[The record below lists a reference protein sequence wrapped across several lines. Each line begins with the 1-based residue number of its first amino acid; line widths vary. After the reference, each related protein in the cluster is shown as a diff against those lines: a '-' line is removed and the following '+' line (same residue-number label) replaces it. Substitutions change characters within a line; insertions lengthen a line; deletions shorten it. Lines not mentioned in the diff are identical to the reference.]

1 MKAPDLNAT
10 IKPPRIAG
18 IKTNMPGYRLAWHI
32 NASFSMNFA
41 LNLDW
46 QKGNE
51 DSLSSHQHYFCS
63 FEDVELNWHLINNRG
78 SGMFFFQSKPMFDY
92 LLICNGDDIYDYFG
106 RAVQSISHNKAIDHI
121 FPFDFSLVKSKNSF
135 YQNILSTKQYIED
148 LHV

>member
-1 MKAPDLNAT
+1 
-10 IKPPRIAG
+10 
-18 IKTNMPGYRLAWHI
+18 MPCYRLAWHI

-46 QKGNE
+46 QKGSE
-51 DSLSSHQHYFCS
+51 GALSRHQHYFCS

-78 SGMFFFQSKPMFDY
+78 SETFFFQSKPMFDY
-92 LLICNGDDIYDYFG
+92 LLICNGDDIYGYFE
-106 RAVQSISHNKAIDHI
+106 RAVQSIGQNKAIDHI

-135 YQNILSTKQYIED
+135 YQNILETKHFIED